1 MKSREEILSKTI
13 KMWPKNQDIWLK
25 NQEKWRVLKWISS
38 LTVGAARSNALH
50 LGATKSGGFSPPVQ
64 PDVVRIWKFPTGTKI
79 GLGLRKIVF
88 WLRKIG
94 FWLRKI
100 VFWVRTIGLG
110 LRKMVPDLSPVLS
123 PHSLARSISGIIGI
137 LENIT
142 RSNFYGNAPPCGS
155 ILVGADAVRFTVHWR
170 TASGLRTLKG

>member
-1 MKSREEILSKTI
+1 M
-13 KMWPKNQDIWLK
+13 
-25 NQEKWRVLKWISS
+25 
-38 LTVGAARSNALH
+38 
-50 LGATKSGGFSPPVQ
+50 
-64 PDVVRIWKFPTGTKI
+64 FPTGTKIVFWLRKIGFWLRKI

-155 ILVGADAVRFTVHWR
+155 ILVHLIV
-170 TASGLRTLKG
+170 TLTDREYQM